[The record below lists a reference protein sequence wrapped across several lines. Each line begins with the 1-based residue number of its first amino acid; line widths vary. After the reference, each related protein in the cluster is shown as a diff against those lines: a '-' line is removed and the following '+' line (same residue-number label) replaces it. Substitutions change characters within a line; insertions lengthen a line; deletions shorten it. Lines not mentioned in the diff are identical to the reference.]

1 MHEIFYIFSFCGEML
16 FGMFK
21 QGLKCEYCGLNF
33 HKRCVFKI
41 PNDCSQ
47 KKKRVIQLQDNHH
60 PEHMMIIMDYKMM
73 VINYIVNFMIMMI
86 LISYFIDYIK
96 GRHPQ
101 KKIRLNGHCPLSSD
115 PPPSPKR
122 ARWSF
127 FRPSKTTF

>member
-1 MHEIFYIFSFCGEML
+1 ML

-96 GRHPQ
+96 MIMINLIINYMNDDQDLGWP
-101 KKIRLNGHCPLSSD
+101 G
-115 PPPSPKR
+115 
-122 ARWSF
+122 
-127 FRPSKTTF
+127 